1 MNALLID
8 TSEDLP
14 DWTER
19 RVLGEWFGPL
29 LETVDHLQLGAV
41 AASDPGCAARAL
53 EADAVVLTGSARDAD
68 SMEPAI
74 LRLCETLRGLAARNV
89 PVLGIC
95 FGHQLLARALG
106 GTVGRNPSGWEV
118 GHVPISLTAA
128 GMACPLLAGLG
139 PTPTV
144 LQSHQDAVLSL
155 PPGGILLAENPATPV
170 QAFQSRPGGRQFG
183 VQFHPEFTPERLR
196 TNWALRRVELRGT
209 TCFDLDQALDQAQP
223 TPGTASLLRRF
234 FDFAAG

>member
-8 TSEDLP
+8 TVEYP
-14 DWTER
+14 QDWPER
-19 RVLGEWFGPL
+19 RVLTEWFGPL
-29 LETVDHLQLGAV
+29 LSTVDHLQLGAV
-41 AASDPGCAARAL
+41 AASDPACATRAL
-53 EADAVVLTGSARDAD
+53 AAEAVVLTGSARDAD

-95 FGHQLLARALG
+95 FGHQVLARALG

-118 GHVPISLTAA
+118 GNVEISLTAA
-128 GMACPLLAGLG
+128 GIACSLLADLG
-139 PTPTV
+139 PAPAV

-170 QAFQSRPGGRQFG
+170 QAFQAGAGRRQFG

-196 TNWALRRVELRGT
+196 TNWTLRRQELRGT
-209 TCFDLDQALDQAQP
+209 TCFDLDQALDEAQP

-234 FDFAAG
+234 FDFAAT